1 LSLLWGDYV
10 ATSVIDVQS
19 NTEIPGRA
27 QIKIRSAETRDY
39 PDWCTVAPLFTK
51 GGFMGFTD
59 YIVLAL
65 VGLVVGA
72 VAKFL
77 IPGKQGGGI
86 IITAI
91 LGIIGS
97 LLGTLG
103 GQQLGIVSAK
113 AGTHWIASIVGAVVV
128 VFIYSLL
135 TRKSD
140 TTT

>member
-1 LSLLWGDYV
+1 M
-10 ATSVIDVQS
+10 
-19 NTEIPGRA
+19 E
-27 QIKIRSAETRDY
+27 
-39 PDWCTVAPLFTK
+39 
-51 GGFMGFTD
+51 
-59 YIVLAL
+59 YIIFAL

-86 IITAI
+86 IMTAI
-91 LGIIGS
+91 LGCIGS
-97 LLGTLG
+97 LLGTYG

-135 TRKSD
+135 TRNSGGAGK
-140 TTT
+140 